1 MLYKSKNLDLRPF
14 GVYNIR
20 RAVLTADADDG
31 IVYRVSFD
39 GGKTWRVTEPNT
51 PFLVRTATGVVKV
64 EIKFPANKSEG
75 IYMVSASGVF
85 PLSVG
90 TRVFFKSADNTFS
103 TTIGPEGRYNATL
116 PQGTYQVYYMQSG
129 NKVVLLDDYNPNTY
143 VFRQPDDLDKENTI
157 QMFLSGIDWA
167 NFSVYDTFKDTS
179 KLGPES
185 TARVDLMQNLVAD
198 SSNAV
203 VRYWALVFSADE

>member
-1 MLYKSKNLDLRPF
+1 MLYKTKNLDLRTF
-14 GVYNIR
+14 GVYNIN
-20 RAVLTADADDG
+20 RAMLTADADDG

-39 GGKTWRVTEPNT
+39 GGKTWRVAEPNT
-51 PFLVRTATGVVKV
+51 PFLVRGSTGVVKV
-64 EIKFPANKSEG
+64 ELKFPANKTSG

-90 TRVFFKSADNTFS
+90 TRVFFSNGDNTFP
-103 TTIGPEGRYNATL
+103 TTIGPDGRYNITL
-116 PQGTYQVYYMQSG
+116 PQGVYQVYYMQSG
-129 NKVVLLDDYNPNTY
+129 NKTVLLDDYNPRAH

-157 QMFLSGIDWA
+157 QMFLSNIEWA
-167 NFSVYDTFKDTS
+167 DFSVYDTFKDSS
-179 KLGPES
+179 KISRES

-198 SSNAV
+198 SSDAV